1 VNVSVSAPSIQSS
14 KRKSFSIETRLR
26 NMSELSEMT
35 QEATKDSEQK
45 DEQHENV
52 VEQLRKQLAEAVK
65 QKNESEKKAADYLD
79 KLQRLQADME
89 NIQKITRRQIE
100 TVTSQ
105 ASERLLVKLLPSLD
119 ALRQAVKI
127 AYSNDSL
134 PRDEIAAGLKM
145 LEEQL
150 AQVLETEGLE
160 EIPAEGKSLDPEL
173 HEVVSYTETADMP
186 ENSVLEEVRKGYKLN
201 GKVIRPSLVVVSKK
215 PKAPEPPEDKS
226 D

>member
-1 VNVSVSAPSIQSS
+1 MTEEAIKNAE
-14 KRKSFSIETRLR
+14 KR
-26 NMSELSEMT
+26 
-35 QEATKDSEQK
+35 
-45 DEQHENV
+45 DEQPEDM
-52 VEQLRKQLAEAVK
+52 VEQLRKQLQEAIG
-65 QKNESEKKAADYLD
+65 QKNESEKKAAEYLD

-89 NIQKITRRQIE
+89 NIQKIARRQIE

-127 AYSNDSL
+127 ASSNDSL
-134 PRDEIAAGLKM
+134 PRDEIAVGLKM

-173 HEVVSYTETADMP
+173 HEVVSYMETDDMP

-215 PKAPEPPEDKS
+215 PKSPEPPECKS
-226 D
+226 G

>member
-1 VNVSVSAPSIQSS
+1 
-14 KRKSFSIETRLR
+14 
-26 NMSELSEMT
+26 MT
-35 QEATKDSEQK
+35 QEAIKNSEEK
-45 DEQHENV
+45 NEQHEDV
-52 VEQLRKQLAEAVK
+52 VEQLRKQLEDAVK
-65 QKNESEKKAADYLD
+65 QKNESEKKAAAYLD

-89 NIQKITRRQIE
+89 NIQKITRKQIE
-100 TVTSQ
+100 TVTSR

-119 ALRQAVKI
+119 ALRQAVKMV
-127 AYSNDSL
+127 YSNNSL
-134 PRDEIAAGLKM
+134 PRDEIAVGLKM

-160 EIPAEGKSLDPEL
+160 EIPAEGKPLDPEL
-173 HEVVSYTETADMP
+173 HEVVSYMETSDVP

-215 PKAPEPPEDKS
+215 PKAPDSPEDKS